1 MENFGLFCFVL
12 FFSILFIIII
22 YLFIYLFILGLI
34 DVNLKN
40 VNQLYFHNKI
50 MGNYGNQLNLKY
62 LIFQI

>member
-1 MENFGLFCFVL
+1 MENFGLFL
-12 FFSILFIIII
+12 FLFISILFIII

-50 MGNYGNQLNLKY
+50 MKNYGNQLNLKY

>member
-1 MENFGLFCFVL
+1 MENFGLFLFL
-12 FFSILFIIII
+12 FFSILFIII

-40 VNQLYFHNKI
+40 VNQLYFYNKI
-50 MGNYGNQLNLKY
+50 MKNYGNQLNLKY